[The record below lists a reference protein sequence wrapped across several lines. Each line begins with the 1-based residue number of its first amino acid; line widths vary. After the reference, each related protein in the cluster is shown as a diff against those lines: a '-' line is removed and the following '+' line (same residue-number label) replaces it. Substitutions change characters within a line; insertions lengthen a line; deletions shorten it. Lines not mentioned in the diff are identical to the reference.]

1 MIHLL
6 NLIDFG
12 FSSIYRVN
20 ELMDTWC
27 GSPPYSA
34 PELYL
39 EQKYEG
45 PKVDIWSLGVVLY
58 VLVCRRLPFDAR
70 SFPKLKS
77 QVISGYY
84 NTPFF
89 LSEGIFHF
97 YLQ

>member
-1 MIHLL
+1 
-6 NLIDFG
+6 
-12 FSSIYRVN
+12 
-20 ELMDTWC
+20 MDTWC

-89 LSEGIFHF
+89 LSEGIFYIFSIKCFFTFH
-97 YLQ
+97 

>member
-1 MIHLL
+1 
-6 NLIDFG
+6 
-12 FSSIYRVN
+12 
-20 ELMDTWC
+20 MDTWC

-89 LSEGIFHF
+89 LSEGIFYIFSIKIF
-97 YLQ
+97 YFSLNFKQIQIVSI